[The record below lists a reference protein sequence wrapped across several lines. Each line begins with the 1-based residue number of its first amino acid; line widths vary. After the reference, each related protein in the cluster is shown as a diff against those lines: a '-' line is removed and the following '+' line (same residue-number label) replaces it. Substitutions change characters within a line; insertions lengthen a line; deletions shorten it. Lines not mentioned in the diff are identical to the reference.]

1 MKERA
6 FSEERREGGRREAG
20 GSSCIQRMGFA
31 ARHLGLPPASLTH
44 LPPSPSPPLQS
55 LDMKYCDDDATWR
68 KRVLAVYNKS
78 EADFS
83 TLVAYN
89 DYLEEVEDI
98 VFCIVND
105 DPSAGGLIEKV
116 KEVRSD
122 EERKTAREKR

>member
-1 MKERA
+1 
-6 FSEERREGGRREAG
+6 
-20 GSSCIQRMGFA
+20 
-31 ARHLGLPPASLTH
+31 
-44 LPPSPSPPLQS
+44 
-55 LDMKYCDDDATWR
+55 MKYCDDDATWR